1 MKRQMILGSAGFLL
15 LAAAACN
22 QSPAHEQEEARN
34 AQQRADE
41 KSSQF
46 RMQAEE
52 KSAEQQAVAND
63 KAREAARAL
72 EVAKNDYR
80 HKAQS
85 DLDSLTKDIDDLR
98 VKAEK
103 ATGKTRLDLERG
115 IADLTARR
123 DSVDAQIRSIEAA
136 NADQIETVKARVDD
150 QIAQLRQSV
159 KEVEKR
165 I

>member
-1 MKRQMILGSAGFLL
+1 MMRHLISGSAGFLL
-15 LAAAACN
+15 LAAACN
-22 QSPAHEQEEARN
+22 QSPAREQEEARN

-41 KSSQF
+41 KSGQF

-63 KAREAARAL
+63 KSRQAARTL
-72 EVAKNDYR
+72 DVAKNDYR
-80 HKAQS
+80 HQAQS
-85 DLDSLTKDIDDLR
+85 DLDSLTKDIDDLK

-103 ATGKTRLDLERG
+103 ATGKTRQDIERG
-115 IADLTARR
+115 LADLTARR
-123 DSVDAQIRSIEAA
+123 DAVDAQIRSIDSAS
-136 NADQIETVKARVDD
+136 ADQIETVKARVDD

>member
-1 MKRQMILGSAGFLL
+1 MKRHLILGSAGFLL

-22 QSPAHEQEEARN
+22 RSPAKEQEEARN

-41 KSSQF
+41 KSGQF

-52 KSAEQQAVAND
+52 KSAEQQANAND
-63 KAREAARAL
+63 KSREAARAL

-85 DLDSLTKDIDDLR
+85 DLDSLTKDIDDLK

-103 ATGKTRLDLERG
+103 ATGKTRLDIDRG
-115 IADLTARR
+115 LADLTARR
-123 DSVDAQIRSIEAA
+123 DAVDAQIRSIDAA
-136 NADQIETVKARVDD
+136 SADQIETVKARVDD

>member
-1 MKRQMILGSAGFLL
+1 MKRHLISGSAGFLL
-15 LAAAACN
+15 LAAMACN

-41 KSSQF
+41 KSGQF

-52 KSAEQQAVAND
+52 KSAEQQAVANE

-72 EVAKNDYR
+72 ETAKNDYR

-103 ATGKTRLDLERG
+103 ATGKTRQDLEHG
-115 IADLTARR
+115 LADLTARR
-123 DSVDAQIRSIEAA
+123 DAVDAQIRSIEAA
-136 NADQIETVKARVDD
+136 SADQIETVKARVDD
-150 QIAQLRQSV
+150 QIAALRKSV
-159 KEVEKR
+159 KDVEKR

>member
-1 MKRQMILGSAGFLL
+1 MKRHLILGSAGLL

-22 QSPAHEQEEARN
+22 RSPAHEQEEARN
-34 AQQRADE
+34 AQQKADE
-41 KSSQF
+41 KSSQY

-63 KAREAARAL
+63 KAREATRTL
-72 EVAKNDYR
+72 DTVKNDYR

-85 DLDSLTKDIDDLR
+85 DLDGLTKDIDDLR

-103 ATGKTRLDLERG
+103 ATGKTRQDLDRG
-115 IADLTARR
+115 LADLTARR
-123 DSVDAQIRSIEAA
+123 DAVEAQIRSIDSASAE
-136 NADQIETVKARVDD
+136 QLETVKARVDD
-150 QIAQLRQSV
+150 QIAQLRKSV
-159 KEVEKR
+159 KDVEKR

>member
-1 MKRQMILGSAGFLL
+1 MKRHLILGSAGFLL

-22 QSPAHEQEEARN
+22 RSPAREQEEARK

-41 KSSQF
+41 KSGQF

-52 KSAEQQAVAND
+52 KSAEQQANAND

-72 EVAKNDYR
+72 EATKNDYR

-85 DLDSLTKDIDDLR
+85 DLDSLTKDIDDLK

-103 ATGKTRLDLERG
+103 ATGKTRLDIDRSLS
-115 IADLTARR
+115 DLNARR
-123 DSVDAQIRSIEAA
+123 DAVDAQIRSIDATS
-136 NADQIETVKARVDD
+136 ADQIETVKARVDD
-150 QIAQLRQSV
+150 QIAQLRKSV

>member
-1 MKRQMILGSAGFLL
+1 MKRHLILGSAGFLL

-22 QSPAHEQEEARN
+22 QSPAREQEEARK

-41 KSSQF
+41 KSGQF

-52 KSAEQQAVAND
+52 KSAEQQANAND

-72 EVAKNDYR
+72 EVTRNDYR
-80 HKAQS
+80 HSAQS
-85 DLDSLTKDIDDLR
+85 DLDSLTKDIDDLK

-103 ATGKTRLDLERG
+103 ATGKTRLDIERG
-115 IADLTARR
+115 LSDLNARR
-123 DSVDAQIRSIEAA
+123 DAVDAQIRSIDATS
-136 NADQIETVKARVDD
+136 ADQIETVKARVDD
-150 QIAQLRQSV
+150 QIAQLRKSV

>member
-1 MKRQMILGSAGFLL
+1 MKRHLILGSAGLVL

-22 QSPAHEQEEARN
+22 QSPAREQEEARN
-34 AQQRADE
+34 AQQKADE
-41 KSSQF
+41 KSSQY

-63 KAREAARAL
+63 KAREAARTL
-72 EVAKNDYR
+72 DTVKNDYR

-103 ATGKTRLDLERG
+103 ATGKTRQDLDRG
-115 IADLTARR
+115 LADLTARR
-123 DSVDAQIRSIEAA
+123 DAVEAQIRSIDAA
-136 NADQIETVKARVDD
+136 SAEQIETVKARVDD
-150 QIAQLRQSV
+150 QIAQLRKSV
-159 KEVEKR
+159 KDVEKR